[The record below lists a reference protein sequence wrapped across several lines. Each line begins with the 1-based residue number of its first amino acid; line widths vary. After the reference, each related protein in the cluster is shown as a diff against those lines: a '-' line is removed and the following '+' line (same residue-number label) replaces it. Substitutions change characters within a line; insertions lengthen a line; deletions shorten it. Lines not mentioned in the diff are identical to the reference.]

1 MIKQGKKKTQM
12 RYSEIEIDDFP
23 RGPDG
28 FELVSRFCYNN
39 GRITI
44 ISSNV
49 SLLHCSAI
57 FLEITEKVST
67 YNLLA
72 QTCNLL
78 QQTEILLEGLFYW
91 SWNDILMCLKNCSD
105 SLHLQKPPQNPLRQ
119 VRQAR
124 LGGSMI

>member
-1 MIKQGKKKTQM
+1 MISG
-12 RYSEIEIDDFP
+12 
-23 RGPDG
+23 GPDG

-78 QQTEILLEGLFYW
+78 QQTEIVLEGLFYW

-124 LGGSMI
+124 VGGSMI